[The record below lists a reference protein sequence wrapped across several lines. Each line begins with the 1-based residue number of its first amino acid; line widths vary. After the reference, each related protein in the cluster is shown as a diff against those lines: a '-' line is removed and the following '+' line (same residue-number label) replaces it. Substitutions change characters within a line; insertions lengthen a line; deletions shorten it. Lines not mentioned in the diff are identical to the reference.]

1 MKIYRVFITI
11 EEEDTKSDI
20 YEQVY
25 DECLGTFASQED
37 AHELCTAI
45 QETYLS

>member
-1 MKIYRVFITI
+1 MKKYRVFITI
-11 EEEDTKSDI
+11 EEEDTRTDD
-20 YEQVY
+20 YERVY

-37 AHELCTAI
+37 AYELCTAI